1 VVGRRTCD
9 LEVIGSISGGIEAA
23 WRNNSGQVV
32 HTHVPQ
38 RRQPSPWR
46 HLLLLLPL
54 KSVEFDNDVALLLSV
69 GVIYS

>member
-9 LEVIGSISGGIEAA
+9 LEVISSIFGGIEAA

>member
-1 VVGRRTCD
+1 MVGRRTCD
-9 LEVIGSISGGIEAA
+9 LEVISSISGGIEAV
-23 WRNNSGQVV
+23 WCNNSGQVV